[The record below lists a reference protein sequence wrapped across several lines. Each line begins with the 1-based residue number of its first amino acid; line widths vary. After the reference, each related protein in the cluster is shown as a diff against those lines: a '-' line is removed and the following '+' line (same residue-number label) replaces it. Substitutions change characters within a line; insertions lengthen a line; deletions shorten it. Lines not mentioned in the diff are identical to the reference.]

1 MAFASP
7 VHYRLALACA
17 VASTGWVG
25 LWMVESHN
33 LPSPVVAEPVVA
45 VPTREVRLTLTASTP
60 IAAWAVSQ
68 LGVPVAGTSD
78 ATSWHGTAIVPAT
91 TCDLLIEAA
100 PTTDDGPVWALR
112 LQANGPDLRHDRTA
126 WAPKTQVELLVLPA
140 TQP

>member
-25 LWMVESHN
+25 LWMVEGRN
-33 LPSPVVAEPVVA
+33 SPPPAVAKPVVA

-68 LGVPVAGTSD
+68 LGVPVTGISD
-78 ATSWHGTAIVPAT
+78 ATSWRGTAIVPAT
-91 TCDLLIEAA
+91 ACDLLIEAA
-100 PTTDDGPVWALR
+100 PVAVGPAWALR

-126 WAPKTQVELLVLPA
+126 WAPGTQVELLALPA
-140 TQP
+140 AQP